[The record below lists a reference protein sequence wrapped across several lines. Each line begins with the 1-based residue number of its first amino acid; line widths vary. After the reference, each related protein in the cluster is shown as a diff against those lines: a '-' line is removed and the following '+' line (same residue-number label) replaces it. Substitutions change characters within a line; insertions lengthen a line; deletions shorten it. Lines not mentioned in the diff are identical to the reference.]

1 LKKIIGKIDSLFL
14 GVIGEELIKRSVKQ
28 LEFRLDGVIGDR
40 HAGFERVT
48 WEGDDKQVANTLRRN
63 ERQWSAV
70 SSEELDEISEKMNL
84 RVPLNA
90 GDIGANF
97 CVSGTNN
104 FSKLPKGTIFKF
116 DSGVELIVEE
126 YNPPCLG
133 MSKNLAQKILDKN
146 GNVLDETLFLQ
157 VAKYLRG
164 LVGVVEVP
172 GIIHKND
179 EFLIIPYTSP
189 RWAKNR

>member
-1 LKKIIGKIDSLFL
+1 MKKIIGKIDSLFL
-14 GVIGEELIKRSVKQ
+14 GVIEEELIKRSVKQ

-84 RVPLNA
+84 RVPLKA

-97 CVSGTNN
+97 CVSGANN
-104 FSKLPKGTIFKF
+104 FSKLPRGTIFKF

-133 MSKNLAQKILDKN
+133 MSKNLAQNILDKN

-172 GIIHKND
+172 GVIHKND
-179 EFLIIPYTSP
+179 KFLIIPYTSP
-189 RWAKNR
+189 RWAKNQ

>member
-1 LKKIIGKIDSLFL
+1 MKKIIGKIDSLFL
-14 GVIGEELIKRSVKQ
+14 GVIEEELIKRSVKQ

-70 SSEELDEISEKMNL
+70 SLEELDEISEKMNL

-97 CVSGTNN
+97 CVSGANN

>member
-1 LKKIIGKIDSLFL
+1 MKKIIGKIDSLFL

-189 RWAKNR
+189 RWAKNQ

>member
-1 LKKIIGKIDSLFL
+1 MKKIIGKIDSLFL
-14 GVIGEELIKRSVKQ
+14 GVIEEELIKRSVKQ

-97 CVSGTNN
+97 CVSGANN

-133 MSKNLAQKILDKN
+133 MSKNLAQNILDKN

-172 GIIHKND
+172 GMIHKND

>member
-1 LKKIIGKIDSLFL
+1 MKKIIGKIDALFL
-14 GVIGEELIKRSVKQ
+14 GVIEEELIKGSVKQ

-97 CVSGTNN
+97 CVSGANN

-189 RWAKNR
+189 RWAKNQ

>member
-1 LKKIIGKIDSLFL
+1 MKKIIGKIDSLFL
-14 GVIGEELIKRSVKQ
+14 GVIEEELIKRSVKQ

-97 CVSGTNN
+97 CVSGANN

-164 LVGVVEVP
+164 LVGIVEVP
-172 GIIHKND
+172 GMIHKND
-179 EFLIIPYTSP
+179 EFLIIPYTPP
-189 RWAKNR
+189 RWAKNQ

>member
-1 LKKIIGKIDSLFL
+1 MNKIIGKIDSLFL
-14 GVIGEELIKRSVKQ
+14 GVIEEELIKGSVKQ

-97 CVSGTNN
+97 CVSGANN

-133 MSKNLAQKILDKN
+133 MSKNLAQNILDKN

-172 GIIHKND
+172 GMIHKND

-189 RWAKNR
+189 RWAKNQ

>member
-1 LKKIIGKIDSLFL
+1 MKKIIGKIDSLFL

-28 LEFRLDGVIGDR
+28 LEFRLDGVISDR

-97 CVSGTNN
+97 CVSGTHN

-133 MSKNLAQKILDKN
+133 MSKNLAQNILDKN

-172 GIIHKND
+172 GMIHKND

-189 RWAKNR
+189 RWAKNQ

>member
-1 LKKIIGKIDSLFL
+1 MKKIIGKIDSLFL
-14 GVIGEELIKRSVKQ
+14 GVIEEELIKRSVKQ

-97 CVSGTNN
+97 CVSGANN

-146 GNVLDETLFLQ
+146 GNALDETLFLQ

-172 GIIHKND
+172 GMIHKND

-189 RWAKNR
+189 RWAKNQ

>member
-1 LKKIIGKIDSLFL
+1 MKKIIGKIDSLFL
-14 GVIGEELIKRSVKQ
+14 GVIEEELIKRSVKQ

-70 SSEELDEISEKMNL
+70 SLEELDEISEKMNL

-97 CVSGTNN
+97 CVSGANN
-104 FSKLPKGTIFKF
+104 FSKLSKGTIFKF

>member
-1 LKKIIGKIDSLFL
+1 MKKFIGKIDSLFL
-14 GVIGEELIKRSVKQ
+14 GVIGEELIKRSVKE

-97 CVSGTNN
+97 CVSGANN

-133 MSKNLAQKILDKN
+133 MSKNLAQNILDKN
-146 GNVLDETLFLQ
+146 GNILDETSFLQ

-172 GIIHKND
+172 GMIHKND

-189 RWAKNR
+189 RWAKNQ

>member
-1 LKKIIGKIDSLFL
+1 MKKIIGKIDSLFL
-14 GVIGEELIKRSVKQ
+14 GVIEEELIKRSVKQ

-70 SSEELDEISEKMNL
+70 SSEELDEISKKMNL

-97 CVSGTNN
+97 CVSGANN
-104 FSKLPKGTIFKF
+104 FSKIPKGTIFKF

-172 GIIHKND
+172 GMIHKND

-189 RWAKNR
+189 RWAKN

>member
-1 LKKIIGKIDSLFL
+1 MKKIIGKIDSLFL
-14 GVIGEELIKRSVKQ
+14 GVIEEELIKRSVKQ
-28 LEFRLDGVIGDR
+28 LEFRLDGVIGNR

-84 RVPLNA
+84 RVPLKA

-97 CVSGTNN
+97 CVSGANN

-133 MSKNLAQKILDKN
+133 MSKNLAQNILDKN

-172 GIIHKND
+172 GMIHKND
-179 EFLIIPYTSP
+179 EFLIISYTSP
-189 RWAKNR
+189 RWAKNQ

>member
-1 LKKIIGKIDSLFL
+1 MKKIIGKIDSLFL
-14 GVIGEELIKRSVKQ
+14 GVIEEELIKRSVKQ

-97 CVSGTNN
+97 CVSGANN
-104 FSKLPKGTIFKF
+104 FSKIPKGTIFKF

-133 MSKNLAQKILDKN
+133 MSKNLAQNILDKN
-146 GNVLDETLFLQ
+146 GNILDETLFLQ

-172 GIIHKND
+172 GMIHKND

-189 RWAKNR
+189 RWAKNQ

>member
-28 LEFRLDGVIGDR
+28 LEFRLDGVISDR

-97 CVSGTNN
+97 CVSGANN
-104 FSKLPKGTIFKF
+104 FSKIPKGTIFKF

-172 GIIHKND
+172 GMIHKND

-189 RWAKNR
+189 RWAKNQ

>member
-1 LKKIIGKIDSLFL
+1 MKKTLAKIESLYF
-14 GVIGEELIKRSVKQ
+14 GNPKEDLIKRSVTE
-28 LEFRLDGVIGDR
+28 LEICLDGVHGDR

-84 RVPLNA
+84 RVPLKA

-97 CVSGTNN
+97 CVSGANN
-104 FSKLPKGTIFKF
+104 FSKLPRGTIFKF

-133 MSKNLAQKILDKN
+133 MSKNLAQNILDKN

-172 GIIHKND
+172 GMIHKND

-189 RWAKNR
+189 RWANNQ

>member
-14 GVIGEELIKRSVKQ
+14 GVIEEELIKRSVKQ

-97 CVSGTNN
+97 CVSGANN
-104 FSKLPKGTIFKF
+104 FSKIPKGTIFKF

-133 MSKNLAQKILDKN
+133 MSKNLAQNILDKN

-172 GIIHKND
+172 GMIHKND

-189 RWAKNR
+189 RWAKNQ

>member
-1 LKKIIGKIDSLFL
+1 MKKIIGKIDSLFL
-14 GVIGEELIKRSVKQ
+14 GVIEEELIKRSVKQ

-84 RVPLNA
+84 RVPLKA

-97 CVSGTNN
+97 CVSGANN

-172 GIIHKND
+172 GMIHKND

-189 RWAKNR
+189 RWAKNQ

>member
-1 LKKIIGKIDSLFL
+1 MKKITGKIDSLFL
-14 GVIGEELIKRSVKQ
+14 GLIEEELIKRSVKQ
-28 LEFRLDGVIGDR
+28 LEFRLDGVNGDR

-97 CVSGTNN
+97 CVSGANN
-104 FSKLPKGTIFKF
+104 FSKIPKGTIFKF

-164 LVGVVEVP
+164 VVGVVEVP

>member
-14 GVIGEELIKRSVKQ
+14 GVIEEELIKRSVKQ

-97 CVSGTNN
+97 CVSGANN

>member
-1 LKKIIGKIDSLFL
+1 MKKIIGKIDSLFL
-14 GVIGEELIKRSVKQ
+14 GVIEEELIKRSVKQ

-97 CVSGTNN
+97 CVSGANN

-172 GIIHKND
+172 GMIHKND

>member
-1 LKKIIGKIDSLFL
+1 MKKIIGKIDSLFL
-14 GVIGEELIKRSVKQ
+14 GVIEEELIKRSVKQ

-84 RVPLNA
+84 RVPLKA

-97 CVSGTNN
+97 CVSGANN
-104 FSKLPKGTIFKF
+104 FSKLPRGTIFKF

-133 MSKNLAQKILDKN
+133 MSKNLAQNILDKN

-172 GIIHKND
+172 GMIHKND

-189 RWAKNR
+189 RWAKNQ

>member
-1 LKKIIGKIDSLFL
+1 MKKITGKIDSLFL
-14 GVIGEELIKRSVKQ
+14 GVIEEELIKRSVKQ
-28 LEFRLDGVIGDR
+28 LEFRLDGVNGDR

-97 CVSGTNN
+97 CVSGANN

-164 LVGVVEVP
+164 VVGVVEVP

>member
-1 LKKIIGKIDSLFL
+1 MKKIIGKIDSLFL
-14 GVIGEELIKRSVKQ
+14 GVIEEELIKRSVKQ

-189 RWAKNR
+189 RWAKNQ

>member
-1 LKKIIGKIDSLFL
+1 MKKIIGKIDSLFL
-14 GVIGEELIKRSVKQ
+14 GVIEEELIKRSVKQ

-97 CVSGTNN
+97 CVSGANN
-104 FSKLPKGTIFKF
+104 FSKIPKGTIFKF

-133 MSKNLAQKILDKN
+133 MSKNLAQNILDKN

-172 GIIHKND
+172 GMIHKND

-189 RWAKNR
+189 RWAKNQ

>member
-1 LKKIIGKIDSLFL
+1 MKKIIGKIDSLFL
-14 GVIGEELIKRSVKQ
+14 GVIEEELIKRSVKQ

-48 WEGDDKQVANTLRRN
+48 WDGDDKQVANTLRRN

-97 CVSGTNN
+97 CVSGANN

-172 GIIHKND
+172 GMIHKND

-189 RWAKNR
+189 RWAKNQ

>member
-1 LKKIIGKIDSLFL
+1 MKKIIGKIDSLFL
-14 GVIGEELIKRSVKQ
+14 GVIEEELIKRSVKQ

-133 MSKNLAQKILDKN
+133 MSKNLAQNILDKN

-172 GIIHKND
+172 GMIHKND

-189 RWAKNR
+189 RWAKNQ

>member
-1 LKKIIGKIDSLFL
+1 MKKIIGKIDSLFL
-14 GVIGEELIKRSVKQ
+14 GVTEEELIKRSVKQ

-97 CVSGTNN
+97 CVSGANN

-189 RWAKNR
+189 RWAKNQ

>member
-1 LKKIIGKIDSLFL
+1 M
-14 GVIGEELIKRSVKQ
+14 
-28 LEFRLDGVIGDR
+28 DGVISDR

-133 MSKNLAQKILDKN
+133 MSKNLAQNILDKN

-172 GIIHKND
+172 GMIHKND

-189 RWAKNR
+189 RWAKNQ

>member
-1 LKKIIGKIDSLFL
+1 MKKIIGKIDSLFL
-14 GVIGEELIKRSVKQ
+14 GVIEEELIKRSVKQ

-97 CVSGTNN
+97 CVSGANN

-164 LVGVVEVP
+164 FVGVVEVP

-189 RWAKNR
+189 RWAKNQ

>member
-1 LKKIIGKIDSLFL
+1 MKKIIGKIDSLFL
-14 GVIGEELIKRSVKQ
+14 GVIEEELIKRSVKQ

-70 SSEELDEISEKMNL
+70 SSEELDEISEEMNL

-97 CVSGTNN
+97 CVSGANN
-104 FSKLPKGTIFKF
+104 FSKIPKGTIFKF

-126 YNPPCLG
+126 YNPPCMG

-172 GIIHKND
+172 GMIHKND

-189 RWAKNR
+189 RWAKNQ

>member
-1 LKKIIGKIDSLFL
+1 MKKIIGKIDSLFL
-14 GVIGEELIKRSVKQ
+14 GVIEEKLIKRSVKQ

-97 CVSGTNN
+97 CVSGANK

-189 RWAKNR
+189 RWAKNQ

>member
-1 LKKIIGKIDSLFL
+1 MKKFIGKIDSLFL
-14 GVIGEELIKRSVKQ
+14 GVIGEELIKRSVKE

-97 CVSGTNN
+97 CVSGANN
-104 FSKLPKGTIFKF
+104 FSKIPKGTIFKF

-133 MSKNLAQKILDKN
+133 MSKNLAQNILDKN
-146 GNVLDETLFLQ
+146 GNILDETSFLQ
-157 VAKYLRG
+157 VAKYLWG

-172 GIIHKND
+172 GMIHKND

-189 RWAKNR
+189 RWAKNQ

>member
-1 LKKIIGKIDSLFL
+1 M
-14 GVIGEELIKRSVKQ
+14 
-28 LEFRLDGVIGDR
+28 DGVIGDR
-40 HAGFERVT
+40 HAGFQRVT

-97 CVSGTNN
+97 CVSGANN
-104 FSKLPKGTIFKF
+104 FSKIPKGTIFKF

-172 GIIHKND
+172 GMIHKND

>member
-1 LKKIIGKIDSLFL
+1 MKKIKGKIDSLFL

-28 LEFRLDGVIGDR
+28 LEFRLDGVISDR

-189 RWAKNR
+189 RWAKNQ

>member
-1 LKKIIGKIDSLFL
+1 MKKIIGKIDSLFL
-14 GVIGEELIKRSVKQ
+14 GVIEEELIKGSVKQ

-97 CVSGTNN
+97 CVSGANN

-133 MSKNLAQKILDKN
+133 MSKNLAQNILDKN

-172 GIIHKND
+172 GMIHKND

-189 RWAKNR
+189 RWAKNQ

>member
-1 LKKIIGKIDSLFL
+1 MKKIIGKIDSLFL

-28 LEFRLDGVIGDR
+28 LEFRLDGVISDR

-97 CVSGTNN
+97 CVSGANN

-172 GIIHKND
+172 GMIHKND

-189 RWAKNR
+189 RWAKNQ

>member
-1 LKKIIGKIDSLFL
+1 MKKIIGKIDSLFL

-172 GIIHKND
+172 GMIHKND

-189 RWAKNR
+189 RWAKNQ